1 MEHILINK
9 NVLKEK
15 LEKFELSDIPN
26 LNEKRTILNNW
37 ITEIEDKGIE
47 TIKEEALQ
55 GLFLGEIFGTVLN
68 YTSRIGNTEW
78 TLEHEQKTKVDSKKA
93 DGALGFFES
102 ELKDIHAVIELKDG
116 KTNLDLK
123 QNRKDDKRT
132 PIEQA
137 FDYATKSGKNCKWV
151 IVSNFKEIRLYNYV
165 NTRME
170 EYHLFDIAELKNEDK
185 FKEFYYL
192 LNFENLISKTGDSK
206 TEKLC
211 SETVTHQKDITKKF
225 YTEYKNIRLNLFET
239 LKSENPEKEE
249 IFLLEKT
256 QKLLDRFLFVYFAE
270 DKGILPA
277 NIIHLVDDEA
287 KKGGMFRLSRWELFK
302 RLFDCIDI
310 GCKDNG
316 IFAYNGGLFRK
327 DPELDNLTIPE
338 NIFEELVKISDYDFE
353 GDLNVNI
360 LGHIFEQSISDL
372 EEIKAS
378 VNGEEFDKS
387 QGKRKKDGVF
397 YTPEYITRYIVEQAV
412 GGWLEDRK
420 KEIGIELFYDITP
433 EDLKKDRMK
442 TGKGIELKKN
452 SKSHKSIEA
461 WKQYKEILRNIKIL
475 DPACG
480 SGAFLIQ
487 ALNYLVEEGN
497 QVNKIISYLQGGT
510 TALFNLKADILRN
523 NLYGVDLN
531 PESVEITKLSL
542 WLNSVEKG
550 EKLTALDNNI
560 KCGNSL
566 IDDIDVAGDKAFRW
580 EEEFKEILKNGGFD
594 IVIGNPP
601 YVRQERIKELKPTL
615 EKIYET
621 YTGVADLFVY
631 FYELG
636 YKLLKENGKL
646 GFITSNKWM
655 RTNYGEKLRNLLKEK
670 TKIEEIID
678 FGGTKIFQDAGV
690 DSNILIFKKSDER
703 GEFKALDFGKLENFE
718 NVILAI
724 NENSFNLNQS
734 TLDKSIFSL
743 SNPIEYNLKKKIEE
757 KGAILKDWDINI
769 NYGIKTGF
777 NEAFVIDGKTRNE
790 LIAKDPKSAEI
801 IKPLLRGRD
810 INKYSYDFAD
820 LWLIGTFPSKK
831 ININEYV
838 GIKEYLE
845 SFGKRLEQSGEK
857 GCRKKTGNQWFE
869 TQDQISYWED
879 FEKEKL
885 IYKDISESLTFCYD
899 DSGHYMNNTVY
910 FMNTGDKYLLSL
922 LNSKLITWY
931 YSQISSQLGS
941 KALRAFSI
949 YLEQLPIPKISK
961 EQQTPFIEKADLMLN
976 LNKEFQKKKQAF
988 FKILKVSLNLNEI
1001 SKKLDTFNEIE
1012 FTDIV
1017 KELKKQKITIPKKD
1031 IPEYSNIFE
1040 EYKKELNNLQAE
1052 INKTD
1057 LEIDKMVFDLYELT
1071 EEERKLV
1078 LNG

>member
-26 LNEKRTILNNW
+26 LNEKRTVLNKW

-55 GLFLGEIFGTVLN
+55 GLFLGEIFGAVLN

-78 TLEHEQKTKVDSKKA
+78 NLEYEQKTKVDSKKA

-137 FDYATKSGKNCKWV
+137 FDYAAKSGKNCKWV
-151 IVSNFKEIRLYNYV
+151 IVSNFKEIRLYNYL

-170 EYHLFDIAELKNEDK
+170 EYHLFDIAELKKEDK

-225 YTEYKNIRLNLFET
+225 YTEYKHIRLNLFEN
-239 LKSENPEKEE
+239 LKAENPEKEE

-270 DKGILPA
+270 DKGILPP
-277 NIIHLVDDEA
+277 NIIHNVDDDA
-287 KKGGMFRLSRWELFK
+287 KKGGMFRPSRWELFK
-302 RLFDCIDI
+302 KLFDCIDK
-310 GCKDNG
+310 GCKDIG
-316 IFAYNGGLFRK
+316 IFAYNGGLFKK
-327 DPELDNLTIPE
+327 DPELDNLNIPE
-338 NIFEELVKISDYDFE
+338 DIFKELVKISDYDFD

-378 VNGEEFDKS
+378 VNGEEFDKTK
-387 QGKRKKDGVF
+387 GKRKKDGVF
-397 YTPEYITRYIVEQAV
+397 YTPEYITKYIVEQAV

-420 KEIGIELFYDITP
+420 NEIGIELFYDITP
-433 EDLKKDRMK
+433 EELKKDRMK

-452 SKSHKSIEA
+452 SKSHKSLEA
-461 WKQYKEILRNIKIL
+461 WKQYKEILKNIKIL

-497 QVNKIISYLQGGT
+497 QVNKVISYLQGGT

-566 IDDIDVAGDKAFRW
+566 IDDIDVAGDKAFKW
-580 EEEFKEILKNGGFD
+580 EEEFKEIIEKDGFD
-594 IVIGNPP
+594 VVIGNPP
-601 YVRQERIKELKPTL
+601 YGAKLSTIEQNYFKKNYNLGITD
-615 EKIYET
+615 T
-621 YTGVADLFVY
+621 AALFI
-631 FYELG
+631 FKS
-636 YKLLKENGKL
+636 YKLLKNGYLGYIIPKSFIYASNYQNTRKIIWNEIMEIVDCGKVWDEVKLEQIIFLLRKNGNFNIYLSKIRNKELIKSLGIISKDVSKNFGFFLSGVNNEELKIALKIKEKSINLNNISENKRGDTLQKYLSDSGDFFVIGGAEIQREGIKNIKGKIKSEYVIKETAKIKENSVL
-646 GFITSNKWM
+646 VQNIVAHIENPKPHIKITACVPENSDYILLDTINQITLNLEYSNK
-655 RTNYGEKLRNLLKEK
+655 
-670 TKIEEIID
+670 II
-678 FGGTKIFQDAGV
+678 
-690 DSNILIFKKSDER
+690 
-703 GEFKALDFGKLENFE
+703 
-718 NVILAI
+718 
-724 NENSFNLNQS
+724 
-734 TLDKSIFSL
+734 
-743 SNPIEYNLKKKIEE
+743 
-757 KGAILKDWDINI
+757 
-769 NYGIKTGF
+769 
-777 NEAFVIDGKTRNE
+777 
-790 LIAKDPKSAEI
+790 
-801 IKPLLRGRD
+801 
-810 INKYSYDFAD
+810 
-820 LWLIGTFPSKK
+820 WL
-831 ININEYV
+831 
-838 GIKEYLE
+838 
-845 SFGKRLEQSGEK
+845 
-857 GCRKKTGNQWFE
+857 
-869 TQDQISYWED
+869 
-879 FEKEKL
+879 
-885 IYKDISESLTFCYD
+885 
-899 DSGHYMNNTVY
+899 
-910 FMNTGDKYLLSL
+910 L
-922 LNSKLITWY
+922 LNSYLLNWY
-931 YSQISSQLGS
+931 VYRFIYA
-941 KALRAFSI
+941 KAIRTMHFDSVVTSRI
-949 YLEQLPIPKISK
+949 PIPKISK
-961 EQQTPFIEKADLMLN
+961 KQQAHFIEKADLMLN

-988 FKILKVSLNLNEI
+988 FKILKISLNLNKI
-1001 SKKLDTFNEIE
+1001 SKKLDSFNEIE
-1012 FTDIV
+1012 FNDFV

-1031 IPEYSNIFE
+1031 IPEYSEIFE
-1040 EYKKELNNLQAE
+1040 EYKKELNNIQSE

-1057 LEIDKMVFDLYELT
+1057 SEIDKMVFDLYELT
-1071 EEERKLV
+1071 EEEIKLV